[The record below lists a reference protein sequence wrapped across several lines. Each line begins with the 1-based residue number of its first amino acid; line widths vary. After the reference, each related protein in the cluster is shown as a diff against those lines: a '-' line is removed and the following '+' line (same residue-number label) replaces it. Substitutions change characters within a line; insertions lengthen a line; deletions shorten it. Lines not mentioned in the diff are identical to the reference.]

1 MRLIQTNLR
10 EIDADLD
17 PDEFVGMLKD
27 FSANVVLFNAGGIVA
42 NYDTSLEFHYK
53 NPYMKNDFMGEVIK
67 RTKEAGIRFMAR
79 FDFSKVNESIVK
91 DHPDWQYVSMR
102 GENVNYNGQVHVCL
116 NSYYQQE
123 YSLKILGEV
132 IDRYPI
138 DSVFFNMIGYQR
150 RDYSGNYHGICQCQ
164 NCKTRFKEYSGME
177 LPLEENEDDPAFIKL
192 EAFCLE
198 TREQQFDKISQF
210 VKSTNENIALC
221 TYTSRGIDV
230 WRKESNSGIGRDLP
244 EWNYSAKENTN
255 SVLATFEEKRVCNS
269 AVHFSAIRFRHT
281 AVAPDLTY
289 LRIAE
294 NIANAA
300 WLDYYIIGPLERQDD
315 RACFEGV
322 KELYRFYRDNI
333 QHYNGVKPVANIC
346 LIQSQRNNIY
356 GSRKEFMGVL
366 RMLAE
371 SHTLFDVL
379 PDIFL
384 EGEDA
389 LEKLSRYEAVILPDT
404 RLVNPTLRQSLDT
417 YVEQGGCIIATGLAG
432 AYDEE
437 GAYKNR
443 SLLKSS
449 GLPGLGDVM
458 DPEDS
463 AYFRIRESDK
473 EKLGGFED
481 VDLLFNHSSFVVC
494 PIPENGEGIL
504 GRVPPHM
511 YGPPEKCYYKD
522 ETDIPGI
529 VLNHHGKGRFI
540 TIPWGIGGLYQ
551 IYGQH
556 GHFEL
561 FKRTVGRLAK
571 VEPLVSTSASPTVEI
586 ASQIRKDGAWKLVS
600 LVNHSGQNGSA
611 FHPPLPMTEI
621 RLKIKVE
628 EKVSSIKALRNDLE
642 LPFEQSG
649 DHIELILPKLELFET
664 LVVGYA

>member
-10 EIDADLD
+10 EIDADID

-27 FSANVVLFNAGGIVA
+27 FSADVVLFNAGGIVA
-42 NYDTSLEFHYK
+42 NYDTSLDFHYK

-79 FDFSKVNESIVK
+79 FDFSKLNESIADK
-91 DHPDWQYVSMR
+91 HPEWKYVSMR

-123 YSLKILGEV
+123 YSLEILGEV
-132 IDRYPI
+132 IDKYPI

-164 NCKTRFKEYSGME
+164 NCKLRFKEYSGME
-177 LPLEENEDDPAFIKL
+177 LPREENEDDPAFIKL
-192 EAFCLE
+192 EEFCLE
-198 TREQQFDKISQF
+198 TKERQFDKISQF
-210 VKSTNENIALC
+210 VKSKNPEIALC

-255 SVLATFEEKRVCNS
+255 TVLATFEDKQVCNS

-322 KELYRFYRDNI
+322 KELYRFYKDNTR
-333 QHYNGVKPVANIC
+333 HYTGVKPVANLCI
-346 LIQSQRNNIY
+346 IQSIRNNLY
-356 GSRKEFMGVL
+356 DSRKEFMGAT

-371 SHTLFDVL
+371 SHTLFDIL
-379 PDIFL
+379 PDTFL

-389 LEKLSRYEAVILPDT
+389 LQRLSKYQAIILPDT
-404 RLVNPTLRQSLDT
+404 RLLSPQLLTTFDA
-417 YVEQGGCIIATGLAG
+417 YVEQGGNIIATGLSG
-432 AYDEE
+432 TYDQD
-437 GAYKNR
+437 GTYQNR
-443 SLLKSS
+443 SLLQSS
-449 GLPGLGDVM
+449 GLASMGDVM
-458 DPEDS
+458 EAENS

-473 EKLGGFED
+473 KRLGGFKD
-481 VDLLFNHSSFVVC
+481 VDLLFNHSPFVVC
-494 PIPENGEGIL
+494 QIPATGEAIL
-504 GRVPPHM
+504 GRVPPYM

-522 ETDIPGI
+522 ETDIPG
-529 VLNHHGKGRFI
+529 VVVNRYGSGSFI
-540 TIPWGIGGLYQ
+540 TIPWGIGYLYQ

-561 FKRTVGRLAK
+561 FKRCLSHLAGTK
-571 VEPLVSTSASPTVEI
+571 PLVEIEASPTVEI
-586 ASQIRKDGAWKLVS
+586 TSQIREDGAWQLVS

-611 FHPPLPMTEI
+611 FHPPIPMRNI
-621 RLKIKVE
+621 PLRIKLDRQ
-628 EKVSSIKALRNDLE
+628 VSSIRALRSNAE
-642 LPFEQSG
+642 IAFEQN
-649 DHIELILPKLELFET
+649 DDQVALVLPQLELFET
-664 LVVGYA
+664 LVLTF